1 MSIKIHMRFLEYII
15 DGQHETIYIVLQMS
29 RFVGVGGSLD
39 AADGAI
45 GDWRGPLGYGELH
58 F

>member
-45 GDWRGPLGYGELH
+45 GD
-58 F
+58 